1 MHAANFA
8 RRVHRCLIFAS
19 QPAERGIQLSMNL
32 ELKGKL
38 ALISGSTAG
47 IGHAIAESLAR
58 EGCRVIINGR
68 TQKRV
73 DATLAR
79 LAGAVGPT
87 ADAVG
92 FAADVGTAA
101 GVAQTVARFPQVD
114 ILVNNMGIFE
124 PKAFE
129 DIPDQ
134 DWLRFFEANVLSGV
148 RLSRHYLPQMKNVG
162 WGRIIFISSESA
174 IQIPAE
180 MIHYGMTKTAQL
192 AISRGLA
199 ETTSGTGVTVNAIL
213 PGPTASEG
221 VEGLVDSMAA
231 SRGTDRTTIEREFFK
246 NVRPSSLLRRFATPE
261 EVAAMVTFVASPL
274 SAATNGAA
282 LRVDGGVVRS
292 IV

>member
-1 MHAANFA
+1 MD
-8 RRVHRCLIFAS
+8 L
-19 QPAERGIQLSMNL
+19 QLKN
-32 ELKGKL
+32 KL

-47 IGHAIAESLAR
+47 IGYAIAESLAR
-58 EGCRVIINGR
+58 EGCRVIVNGR

-73 DATLAR
+73 DAALAK
-79 LAGAVGPT
+79 LLNTPN
-87 ADAVG
+87 ADVVG
-92 FAADVGTAA
+92 FAADLGTAQ
-101 GVAQTVARFPQVD
+101 GVAETVARFPQVD

-129 DIPDQ
+129 DIPDE
-134 DWLRFFEANVLSGV
+134 DWLRFFEVNVLSGV
-148 RLSRHYLPQMKNVG
+148 RLSRHYLPGMKASG

-174 IQIPAE
+174 VQIPAE

-199 ETTSGTGVTVNAIL
+199 ETTAGTGVTVNAVL

-221 VEGLVDSMAA
+221 VEGFVDNMAA
-231 SRGTDRTTIEREFFK
+231 TRGTDRSTIEREFFQS
-246 NVRPSSLLRRFATPE
+246 VRPSSLLRRFATPE